1 LPVAC
6 SNATSLPE
14 LAAGAALLFDP
25 TSVGEIAN
33 ALRRV
38 WTDDGLRVDLARRG
52 RERAAALSWREVARR
67 YRALY
72 RSIARQELGADDV
85 ALLTMMGSRPDRV
98 PLPADTTTSRVA
110 ED

>member
-25 TSVGEIAN
+25 TSVDEIAN

-38 WTDDGLRVDLARRG
+38 WSDDGLRVDLARRG

-72 RSIARQELGADDV
+72 RSIALREVSADDLG
-85 ALLTMMGSRPDRV
+85 LLAAMGYRPDRV
-98 PLPADTTTSRVA
+98 PLPVDPTRV
-110 ED
+110 